1 MERPLLSAGPAG
13 EVIEALDSIA
23 AGRDMDVLREFTRRL
38 LSRASSEWL
47 QGEPPERIGLAARA
61 LLDLLERTPPG
72 EVGVDVVAAEK
83 SAHRAVLLTV
93 MPDCPFIVE
102 TLREG
107 LQAAEIPII
116 ALLHPVIGV
125 ERDAEGR
132 IVRILERGEEGEWV
146 SATLILLDTQ
156 LDADTGQMLESE
168 ALSRLRQVQR
178 ATDDFPAMHAALES
192 LVADLEQEKGGL
204 DWREE
209 EIQEIQDLLSWLA
222 DGNFVLLGSREYDI
236 EAREGSTE
244 REVKVR
250 PGSGLG
256 ILGDDDQSAFVTP
269 RPLSDLP
276 ADLRARLI
284 GGPMLIVSKTNALS
298 PVHRRVRMDDISVKR
313 LGRDGEVEGERR
325 FLGLFTAKAFA
336 QDASRIPILR
346 RKLLEIL
353 EAEQVDKGS
362 HDHGLVVRTFN
373 SLPKEELFLTPV
385 ADLVKMID
393 TVLETH
399 GTDEILVY
407 ARPDSLR
414 RGVNV
419 MVILPR
425 RKFSG
430 EVRRAVQRALV
441 EEYDGQLLNYY
452 LTMGESEKARLHFY
466 IAADAENVD
475 GVDIGEVRAR
485 VQAAV
490 RTWPEEL
497 TIALEDRNDRG
508 RTAELSERYANAF
521 SSSYRAATTVLE
533 AVDDIEALE
542 ALRESGS
549 RQVVL
554 KDLVPAQP
562 FTFHLKVFDQETR
575 YVLSDVMPVL
585 ENLGFRVLTA
595 DAYDIRP
602 DAAARDVTVHSFVV
616 QVPEEWN
623 VDPGSAGRRI
633 SDAFFAIQ
641 NGWAE
646 NLGINNLIL
655 SAGLEWREVALIKA
669 YGAYAFRIGAVSSR
683 LGLRRPLLDHPEA
696 ARILFE
702 VFTTLFDPA
711 LQENRQTAIAALEDT
726 YSRMLAD
733 VQGIEDDRT
742 LRRLLA
748 LVKATVRTNYFQ
760 PEFRQRQDAAIA
772 LKFDCSRIE
781 FMPRPRPRH
790 EVWVNSARTEGA
802 HLRMGDVARGGL
814 RWSDRQEDF
823 RLEVLGLVKT
833 QQVKNAVIVPA
844 GAKGAFVVSQPPAD
858 RSAWREAGVTSY
870 KDFVG
875 AILSIT
881 DNIVNGEVVHPPETV
896 IRDGDDPY
904 LVVAAD
910 KGTATLS
917 DTANALA
924 EERDF
929 WLGDA
934 FASGGS
940 KGYDHKAMGITAR
953 GAWECVKRHFRE
965 MGMDTQ
971 VDEFTVSGIGD
982 MSGDVFGNG
991 MLLSRTIRL
1000 VAAFDHRHIFIDPD
1014 PDAARSWE
1022 ERKRLF
1028 DLPGSSWN
1036 DYDRSLISEGGGIWE
1051 RGNKSI
1057 PIAPRVRALLGIE
1070 DEELNGDS
1078 LIQAILR
1085 APVDLLW
1092 NGGIGT
1098 YVKASTETHADVGD
1112 PGNDS
1117 VRVNATEL
1125 RARVIG
1131 EGGNLGVTQNA
1142 RVEFALGGGRCNTD
1156 ALDNSAGVDTSDHE
1170 VNCKILL
1177 GAAAASGAIEATD
1190 RDRLLREATDDVAS
1204 RVLRNAY
1211 WQSLAVSLDQHRI
1224 ARRPQTFRDALSAI
1238 ERSGLLDRSLEF
1250 LPSTEA
1256 ILEREEQG
1264 LPALVRP
1271 ELSVLLA
1278 YAKLQLKGALLASEL
1293 GDPAE
1298 LLPLLREYFPEGIRE
1313 AAGEDVLSGHPLAK
1327 HIAVTLLTN
1336 LIVDLHGG
1344 TGVMQLLQDT
1354 HREPAEVARA
1364 WYVAWQVI
1372 DTGTLFDEILAPDAS
1387 VPASV
1392 QYSWLLRASASID
1405 RATRWLLA
1413 NADLDR
1419 TATELVEWYGEP
1431 VSVLSESLVD
1441 HLSDRKRAEVA
1452 DRMSVFTADGM
1463 TEQLASRFVALE
1475 YLDGLLPVAQLARD
1489 TEVGAALVGRIYFGL
1504 AGEVDFPWLQDRLS
1518 ELPGTDRWQLRAA
1531 RDLILDLEAARRRIV
1546 RRLLA
1551 DTGPDGDSNAALA
1564 AFRSSC
1570 APGLKRVERLL
1581 AQLKEEEESP
1591 GLPGLIVAVKAI
1603 QEQCDDWSEG

>member
-1 MERPLLSAGPAG
+1 MDKPLLSAGPAG
-13 EVIEALDSIA
+13 EVIEKLSEVGRGIDPRALE
-23 AGRDMDVLREFTRRL
+23 EFTRRL

-47 QGEPPERIGLAARA
+47 QSEPAERIALAARA
-61 LLDLLERTPPG
+61 LLDLVERTPPG

-83 SAHRAVLLTV
+83 SMHRAVLLTV

-116 ALLHPVIGV
+116 ALLHPVIGL
-125 ERDAEGR
+125 ERSASGE
-132 IVRILERGEEGEWV
+132 VTRILERGEEGEWI
-146 SATLILLDTQ
+146 SATLTLLDTQ
-156 LDADTGQMLESE
+156 LDVDTGRTLERE
-168 ALSRLRQVQR
+168 ALSRLRQVKR
-178 ATDDFPAMHAALES
+178 ATDDFPAMHSALES
-192 LVADLEQEKGGL
+192 LVGELEAEKSWL
-204 DWREE
+204 SWREE
-209 EIQEIQDLLSWLA
+209 EIQEIQDLASWLA
-222 DGNFVLLGSREYDI
+222 DGNFVLLGYREYDV
-236 EAREGSTE
+236 AEGEESGE
-244 REVKVR
+244 REVRVR
-250 PGSGLG
+250 AGSGLG
-256 ILGDDDQSAFVTP
+256 ILDDDDRSAFVSP
-269 RPLSDLP
+269 RPLSELP
-276 ADLRARLI
+276 ADLRSRLV

-313 LGRDGEVEGERR
+313 IGSEGEVEGERR

-346 RKLLEIL
+346 RKLREIL

-385 ADLVKMID
+385 ADLVRMID

-430 EVRRAVQRALV
+430 EVRRSVQQALV

-452 LTMGESEKARLHFY
+452 LTMGESEQARLHFY
-466 IAADAENVD
+466 IAADPIDVENVD
-475 GVDIGEVRAR
+475 IEAVRAR
-485 VQAAV
+485 VRTAI
-490 RTWPEEL
+490 RTWPEHL
-497 TIALEDRNDRG
+497 TLALEDRHDRG
-508 RTAELSERYANAF
+508 RTAELIERYAHAF
-521 SSSYRAATTVLE
+521 SSGYRAATGVDE

-542 ALRESGS
+542 ALRDSGS

-562 FTFHLKVFDQETR
+562 FTFQLKVFDQETR

-595 DAYDIRP
+595 DAYEVRP
-602 DAAARDVTVHSFVV
+602 DASPVEVTVHSFLV
-616 QVPEEWN
+616 QIPDHWE
-623 VDPGSAGRRI
+623 VDPEAAGRRI
-633 SDAFFAIQ
+633 SEAFFAIR

-655 SAGLEWREVALIKA
+655 SAGMDWRQVALIKA

-683 LGLRRPLLDHPEA
+683 LGLRRPLLEQPRA

-702 VFTTLFDPA
+702 VFSALFDP
-711 LQENRQTAIAALEDT
+711 EMKGNRTEAVRALESS
-726 YSRMLAD
+726 YGRILRD
-733 VQGIEDDRT
+733 VRSIEDDRT
-742 LRRLLA
+742 LRRLLQ

-760 PEFRQRQDAAIA
+760 AEFRRRSDAPVA
-772 LKFDCSRIE
+772 LKFDCSQIE
-781 FMPRPRPRH
+781 FMPRPRQKH

-870 KDFVG
+870 RDFVG

-881 DNIVNGEVVHPPETV
+881 DNIVSGEVIHPADTV
-896 IRDGDDPY
+896 IRDADDPY

-924 EERDF
+924 AEYDF

-965 MGMDTQ
+965 LGIDTQ
-971 VDEFTVSGIGD
+971 TEEFTVSGIGD

-991 MLLSRTIRL
+991 MLLSRTLRL
-1000 VAAFDHRHIFIDPD
+1000 VAAFDHRHIFLDPD
-1014 PDAARSWE
+1014 PDAASGWD

-1028 DLPGSSWN
+1028 DLPGSSWD
-1036 DYDRSLISEGGGIWE
+1036 DYDRDRISEGGGVWD
-1051 RGNKSI
+1051 RGEKSI
-1057 PIAPRVRALLGIE
+1057 SLSPQVRSLLGVE
-1070 DEELNGDS
+1070 DEELNGDG

-1098 YVKASTETHADVGD
+1098 YVKASGETHAEVGD

-1117 VRVNATEL
+1117 VRIDANEL
-1125 RARVIG
+1125 GARVIG
-1131 EGGNLGVTQNA
+1131 EGGNLGLTQNA
-1142 RVEFALGGGRCNTD
+1142 RIEFALLGGRCNTD

-1177 GAAAASGAIEATD
+1177 DAALASSVIRAED
-1190 RDRLLREATDDVAS
+1190 RDRLLKDAADDVAG
-1204 RVLRNAY
+1204 RHADV
-1211 WQSLAVSLDQHRI
+1211 
-1224 ARRPQTFRDALSAI
+1224 FR
-1238 ERSGLLDRSLEF
+1238 
-1250 LPSTEA
+1250 
-1256 ILEREEQG
+1256 
-1264 LPALVRP
+1264 
-1271 ELSVLLA
+1271 
-1278 YAKLQLKGALLASEL
+1278 
-1293 GDPAE
+1293 
-1298 LLPLLREYFPEGIRE
+1298 
-1313 AAGEDVLSGHPLAK
+1313 
-1327 HIAVTLLTN
+1327 
-1336 LIVDLHGG
+1336 
-1344 TGVMQLLQDT
+1344 
-1354 HREPAEVARA
+1354 
-1364 WYVAWQVI
+1364 
-1372 DTGTLFDEILAPDAS
+1372 
-1387 VPASV
+1387 
-1392 QYSWLLRASASID
+1392 
-1405 RATRWLLA
+1405 
-1413 NADLDR
+1413 
-1419 TATELVEWYGEP
+1419 
-1431 VSVLSESLVD
+1431 
-1441 HLSDRKRAEVA
+1441 
-1452 DRMSVFTADGM
+1452 
-1463 TEQLASRFVALE
+1463 
-1475 YLDGLLPVAQLARD
+1475 
-1489 TEVGAALVGRIYFGL
+1489 
-1504 AGEVDFPWLQDRLS
+1504 
-1518 ELPGTDRWQLRAA
+1518 
-1531 RDLILDLEAARRRIV
+1531 
-1546 RRLLA
+1546 
-1551 DTGPDGDSNAALA
+1551 
-1564 AFRSSC
+1564 
-1570 APGLKRVERLL
+1570 
-1581 AQLKEEEESP
+1581 
-1591 GLPGLIVAVKAI
+1591 
-1603 QEQCDDWSEG
+1603 

>member
-1 MERPLLSAGPAG
+1 MDKPLLTAGPAG
-13 EVIEALDSIA
+13 EVIEKMNEVAGGLDPGALE
-23 AGRDMDVLREFTRRL
+23 EFTRRL
-38 LSRASSEWL
+38 LNRASSEWL
-47 QGEPPERIGLAARA
+47 QSEPAERIALAARA
-61 LLDLLERTPPG
+61 LLDLVERTPPG

-83 SAHRAVLLTV
+83 SMHRAVLLTV

-125 ERDAEGR
+125 ERDQDGR
-132 IVRILERGEEGEWV
+132 VTRILERGEEGEWI
-146 SATLILLDTQ
+146 SATLTLLDTQ
-156 LDADTGQMLESE
+156 LDADTGRMLESE
-168 ALSRLRQVQR
+168 ALSRLQQVKR

-192 LVADLEQEKGGL
+192 LVGELEEEKTWL
-204 DWREE
+204 SWREE
-209 EIQEIQDLLSWLA
+209 EIQEIQDLASWLA
-222 DGNFVLLGSREYDI
+222 DGNFVLLGYREYDV
-236 EAREGSTE
+236 AEGEESGE
-244 REVKVR
+244 REVRVR
-250 PGSGLG
+250 AGSGLG
-256 ILGDDDQSAFVTP
+256 ILDDDDRSAFVSP
-269 RPLSDLP
+269 RPLSKLP
-276 ADLRARLI
+276 ADLRSRLV

-313 LGRDGEVEGERR
+313 IGPEGEVEGERR

-346 RKLLEIL
+346 RKLREIL

-385 ADLVKMID
+385 ADLVRMID

-399 GTDEILVY
+399 GTEEILVY

-430 EVRRAVQRALV
+430 EVRRSVQRALV

-452 LTMGESEKARLHFY
+452 LTIGESEQARLHFY
-466 IAADAENVD
+466 IAADPVDVENVD
-475 GVDIGEVRAR
+475 IAEVRAR
-485 VQAAV
+485 VRTAI
-490 RTWPEEL
+490 RTWPEHL
-497 TIALEDRNDRG
+497 TLALEDRHDRG
-508 RTAELSERYANAF
+508 RTAELTERYAHAF
-521 SSSYRAATTVLE
+521 SSGYRAATGVDE
-533 AVDDIEALE
+533 AVADIESLE
-542 ALRESGS
+542 ALRDSGS

-562 FTFHLKVFDQETR
+562 FTFQLKVFDQETR
-575 YVLSDVMPVL
+575 YVLSDVMPIL

-595 DAYDIRP
+595 DAYDVRP
-602 DAAARDVTVHSFVV
+602 ESSPVEVTVHSFVV
-616 QVPEEWN
+616 QIPDSWE
-623 VDPGSAGRRI
+623 VDPEAAGQRI
-633 SDAFFAIQ
+633 SEAFFAIQ

-655 SAGLEWREVALIKA
+655 SAGMDWRQVALIKA

-683 LGLRRPLLDHPEA
+683 LGLRRPLLEQPRA
-696 ARILFE
+696 ARILYE
-702 VFTTLFDPA
+702 VFTTLFDP
-711 LQENRQTAIAALEDT
+711 EMEGNRESSVRALESA
-726 YSRMLAD
+726 YGRILRD
-733 VQGIEDDRT
+733 VRSIEDDRT
-742 LRRLLA
+742 LRRLLD

-760 PEFRQRQDAAIA
+760 ADFRRRPDAPIA
-772 LKFDCSRIE
+772 LKFDCSQIE
-781 FMPRPRPRH
+781 FMPRPRPKH

-844 GAKGAFVVSQPPAD
+844 GAKGAFVVSQPPVD

-870 KDFVG
+870 RDFVG

-881 DNIVNGEVVHPPETV
+881 DNIVNGEVIHPADTV

-924 EERDF
+924 AEYDF

-965 MGMDTQ
+965 LGVDTQ
-971 VDEFTVSGIGD
+971 TEEFTVSGIGD

-1000 VAAFDHRHIFIDPD
+1000 VAAFDHRHIFLDPD
-1014 PDAARSWE
+1014 PEAESGWV

-1028 DLPGSSWN
+1028 DLPGSSWD
-1036 DYDRSLISEGGGIWE
+1036 DYDRDRISAGGGVWD
-1051 RGNKSI
+1051 RGEKSI
-1057 PIAPRVRALLGIE
+1057 PLSPQVRDLLGVE
-1070 DEELNGDS
+1070 AEELNGDS

-1098 YVKASTETHADVGD
+1098 YVKATAETHAEVGD

-1117 VRVNATEL
+1117 VRIDATEL
-1125 RARVIG
+1125 GARVIG
-1131 EGGNLGVTQNA
+1131 EGGNLGLTQNA
-1142 RVEFALGGGRCNTD
+1142 RIEFALGGGRCNTD

-1177 GAAAASGAIEATD
+1177 GGALASASIEAGD
-1190 RDRLLREATDDVAS
+1190 RDPLLQEATDDVAR
-1204 RVLRNAY
+1204 RVLRNSY
-1211 WQSLAVSLDQHRI
+1211 WQSLAVSLDEQRI
-1224 ARRPQTFRDALSAI
+1224 AAQPQMFRDALTVL
-1238 ERSGLLDRSLEF
+1238 ERSGLLDRGLEF

-1256 ILEREEQG
+1256 ILEREDQG

-1271 ELSVLLA
+1271 ELAVLLA
-1278 YAKLQLKGALLASEL
+1278 YAKLQLKGALLASEM
-1293 GDPAE
+1293 GEGAD
-1298 LLPLLREYFPEGIRE
+1298 LLPLLRQYFPGGIRE
-1313 AAGEDVLSGHPLAK
+1313 AVGEPVLAGHPLAR
-1327 HIAVTLLTN
+1327 HIAATLLTN
-1336 LIVDLHGG
+1336 MIVDLHGG
-1344 TGVMQLLQDT
+1344 TGVLQLLQDT
-1354 HREPAEVARA
+1354 HRDPIEVARA
-1364 WYVAWQVI
+1364 WFVAWQVI
-1372 DTGTLFDEILAPDAS
+1372 GAESLLEEILAPDAT

-1392 QYSWLLRASASID
+1392 QYHWLLRASASID

-1413 NADLDR
+1413 NADLDLR
-1419 TATELVEWYGEP
+1419 VAELAEWYGEP
-1431 VSVLSESLVD
+1431 IAVLTGSLIE
-1441 HLSDRKRAEVA
+1441 HLTERKRLEVA
-1452 DRMSVFTADGM
+1452 DRIAAFTADGM
-1463 TEQLASRFVALE
+1463 TDELASRFVALE
-1475 YLDGLLPVAQLARD
+1475 YLDGLLPVAQLARE
-1489 TEVGAALVGRIYFGL
+1489 TEVDAAIVGRLYFGL

-1531 RDLILDLEAARRRIV
+1531 RELMLDLEAARRRIV

-1551 DTGPDGDSNAALA
+1551 DTGPGGDSEAAIA
-1564 AFRSSC
+1564 AFRTSC
-1570 APGLKRVERLL
+1570 TPGLERVERML
-1581 AQLKEEEESP
+1581 AELRETEEKP

-1603 QEQCDDWSEG
+1603 QQQCDAWSEA